1 MKALDVIIQSNK
13 LLSVDIVELNPVYD
27 RDDATAKLA
36 ARCLESIVRTI
47 NQ

>member
-36 ARCLESIVRTI
+36 ARCLESIVRRI